1 MAGFNEEALS
11 RRIRAAQRAAVSAG
25 QRLGREAIQASQGAS
40 AIEAGKFSAARGLG
54 GTDLEGALRGSITAG
69 SARELADAEAR
80 RKASLLDKVKG
91 IGTAMLAEESAS
103 ASRRAEE
110 KLMRASEGGSFAA
123 LLGGLGGTAMGLA
136 AIPSIASVPLAIGGA
151 IGSAI
156 GGVGGFA
163 SGGEAAK
170 AKKALSD
177 IQGQVADFDMPG
189 TEGYASMLTGPGYE
203 GWIDRSLGAFG
214 GRKRKRK
221 PEDELAADPIYF
233 GS

>member
-1 MAGFNEEALS
+1 
-11 RRIRAAQRAAVSAG
+11 
-25 QRLGREAIQASQGAS
+25 
-40 AIEAGKFSAARGLG
+40 
-54 GTDLEGALRGSITAG
+54 LRGSITAG

-123 LLGGLGGTAMGLA
+123 LLGGL
-136 AIPSIASVPLAIGGA
+136 
-151 IGSAI
+151 
-156 GGVGGFA
+156 GGFA